1 MTTSIT
7 NIGAREIIDSRG
19 NPTLEVEITL
29 EGGIIGRSSV
39 PSGASTGSYEAL
51 ELRDHDKSRYDGK
64 GVLQAVANVEN
75 EISDTLVGCD
85 VREQQEIDK
94 ALIELDGTSDKSRL
108 GANAI
113 LGVSLSVAKAA
124 AISQGIS
131 LFRYIGGMQANLLP
145 VPMAN
150 ILNGGVH
157 TNWQSTDIQEF
168 MVMPLG
174 ASSYSEG
181 LRWIVEIYHKLKQ
194 VLTEKGAL
202 TTVGDE
208 GGFAPVLNTNKA
220 AVELIVSAIEL
231 AGYVPGDQVGI
242 AIDAAASEFYDD
254 EQGKYHLHVDDIWLN
269 SEELVEYWSEWI
281 DNYPI
286 VSIEDGMHESDWN
299 GWSHLTQLLGDKIQ
313 IMGDDLLVTNSDRV
327 QKAIKCGAANSLLVK
342 LNQIGSLTET
352 IAAVDLCNQAGWTV
366 VASHRSG
373 ETEDTTIADLA
384 VALNMGQIKTGAPA
398 RSERVAKYN
407 QLLRIEEE
415 LGELGV
421 YAGWKSLKS
430 QV

>member
-7 NIGAREIIDSRG
+7 NVGAREIIDSRG
-19 NPTLEVEITL
+19 NPTLEVEVAL

-51 ELRDHDKSRYDGK
+51 EMRDHDKSRDDGK
-64 GVLQAVANVEN
+64 GVLQAVEKVEN
-75 EISDTLVGCD
+75 EISDTLVGRD

-108 GANAI
+108 GANSI

-124 AISQGIS
+124 AMSQDIS
-131 LFRYIGGMQANLLP
+131 LFRYLGGTQAHLLP

-174 ASSYSEG
+174 AASYSEG
-181 LRWIVEIYHKLKQ
+181 VRWVVEIYHKLKQ

-231 AGYVPGDQVGI
+231 AGYVPGDQVAI
-242 AIDAAASEFYDD
+242 AIDAAASEFYDV
-254 EQGKYHLHVDDIWLN
+254 EQGRYHLHVDNIWLN
-269 SEELVEYWSEWI
+269 SEELVEYWSEWT

-299 GWSHLTQLLGDKIQ
+299 GWSQLTQLLGDKIQ
-313 IMGDDLLVTNSDRV
+313 IVGDDLLVTNVDRV
-327 QKAIKCGAANSLLVK
+327 QKAMNCGAANSLLVK

-415 LGELGV
+415 LGEIGV
-421 YAGWKSLKS
+421 YAGWESLKS
-430 QV
+430 

>member
-7 NIGAREIIDSRG
+7 NVGAREIIDSRG
-19 NPTLEVEITL
+19 NPTLEVEVAL

-39 PSGASTGSYEAL
+39 PSAASTGSYEAL
-51 ELRDHDKSRYDGK
+51 ELRDDDKSRYDGK
-64 GVLQAVANVEN
+64 GVLQAVEKVEN
-75 EISDTLVGCD
+75 EISDTLVGRD

-108 GANAI
+108 GANSI

-124 AISQGIS
+124 AMSQDIS
-131 LFRYIGGMQANLLP
+131 LFRYLGGTQAHLLP

-174 ASSYSEG
+174 AASYSEG
-181 LRWIVEIYHKLKQ
+181 VRWVVEIYHKLKQ

-242 AIDAAASEFYDD
+242 AIDAAASEFYDV
-254 EQGKYHLHVDDIWLN
+254 EQGRYHLHVDDIWLN
-269 SEELVEYWSEWI
+269 SEELVEYWSEWT

-299 GWSHLTQLLGDKIQ
+299 GWSQLTQLLGDKIQ
-313 IMGDDLLVTNSDRV
+313 IMGDDLLVTNVDRV
-327 QKAIKCGAANSLLVK
+327 QKAMNCGAANSLLVK

-415 LGELGV
+415 LGEIGV
-421 YAGWKSLKS
+421 YAGWESLKS
-430 QV
+430 

>member
-7 NIGAREIIDSRG
+7 NVGAREIIDSRG
-19 NPTLEVEITL
+19 NPTLEVEVAL

-64 GVLQAVANVEN
+64 GVLQAVEKVEN
-75 EISDTLVGCD
+75 EISDTLVGRD

-108 GANAI
+108 GANSI

-124 AISQGIS
+124 AMSQDIS
-131 LFRYIGGMQANLLP
+131 LFRYLGGTQAHLLP

-174 ASSYSEG
+174 AASYSEG
-181 LRWIVEIYHKLKQ
+181 VRWVVEIYHKLKQ

-242 AIDAAASEFYDD
+242 AIDAAASEFYDV
-254 EQGKYHLHVDDIWLN
+254 EQGRYHLHVDDIWLN
-269 SEELVEYWSEWI
+269 SEELVEYWSEWT

-299 GWSHLTQLLGDKIQ
+299 GWSQLTQLLGDKIQ
-313 IMGDDLLVTNSDRV
+313 IVGDDLLVTNVDRV
-327 QKAIKCGAANSLLVK
+327 QKAINCGAANSLLVK

-415 LGELGV
+415 LGEIGV

-430 QV
+430 

>member
-1 MTTSIT
+1 MTTSISK
-7 NIGAREIIDSRG
+7 IGAREIIDSRG
-19 NPTLEVEITL
+19 NPTLEVEVTL
-29 EGGIIGRSSV
+29 DGGIIGRASV
-39 PSGASTGSYEAL
+39 PSGASTGSHEAL

-64 GVLQAVANVEN
+64 GVLQAVGNVEN
-75 EISDTLVGCD
+75 EISDRLVGCD
-85 VREQQEIDK
+85 AREQKQIDE

-124 AISQGIS
+124 AMSQQVS
-131 LFRYIGGMQANLLP
+131 LFRHIGGSQANLLP

-157 TNWQSTDIQEF
+157 TDWQSTDIQEF

-174 ASSYSEG
+174 AASYSEG
-181 LRWIVEIYHKLKQ
+181 IRWIVEIYHKLKL
-194 VLTEKGAL
+194 VLAEKGFL

-220 AVELIVSAIEL
+220 AVELILSAIEI
-231 AGYVPGDQVGI
+231 AGYIPGEQVGI
-242 AIDAAASEFYDD
+242 AIDAAASEFYDVEKD
-254 EQGKYHLHVDDIWLN
+254 KYHLHVDDIWLN
-269 SEELVEYWSEWI
+269 SEELVGYWSEWI

-299 GWSHLTQLLGDKIQ
+299 GWSYLTQLLGDKIQ

-327 QKAIKCGAANSLLVK
+327 QKAIDCGAANSLLVK

-352 IAAVDLCNQAGWTV
+352 IEAVDLCNKAGWTV

-415 LGELGV
+415 LGESGV
-421 YAGWKSLKS
+421 YAGWQSLKS
-430 QV
+430 

>member
-1 MTTSIT
+1 MTTSISK
-7 NIGAREIIDSRG
+7 IGAREIIDSRG
-19 NPTLEVEITL
+19 NPTLEVEVTL
-29 EGGIIGRSSV
+29 DGGIIGRASV
-39 PSGASTGSYEAL
+39 PSGASTGSHEAL
-51 ELRDHDKSRYDGK
+51 ELRDHDKYRYDGK
-64 GVLQAVANVEN
+64 GVLQAVGNVEN
-75 EISDTLVGCD
+75 EISDRLVGCD
-85 VREQQEIDK
+85 AREQKQIDE

-124 AISQGIS
+124 AMSQQVS
-131 LFRYIGGMQANLLP
+131 LFRHIGGSQANLLP

-157 TNWQSTDIQEF
+157 TDWQSTDIQEF

-174 ASSYSEG
+174 AASYSEG
-181 LRWIVEIYHKLKQ
+181 IRWIVEIYHKLKL
-194 VLTEKGAL
+194 VLAEKGFL

-220 AVELIVSAIEL
+220 AVELILSAIEI
-231 AGYVPGDQVGI
+231 AGYIPGEQVGI
-242 AIDAAASEFYDD
+242 AIDAAASEFYDVEKD
-254 EQGKYHLHVDDIWLN
+254 KYHLHVDDIWLN
-269 SEELVEYWSEWI
+269 SEELVGYWSEWI

-299 GWSHLTQLLGDKIQ
+299 GWSYLTQLLGDKIQ

-327 QKAIKCGAANSLLVK
+327 QKAIDCGAANSLLVK
-342 LNQIGSLTET
+342 LNQVGSLTET
-352 IAAVDLCNQAGWTV
+352 IEAVDLCNKAGWTV

-415 LGELGV
+415 LGESGV
-421 YAGWKSLKS
+421 YAGWQSLKS
-430 QV
+430 

>member
-7 NIGAREIIDSRG
+7 NVGAREIIDSRG
-19 NPTLEVEITL
+19 NPTLEVEVAL

-64 GVLQAVANVEN
+64 GVLQAVEKVEN
-75 EISDTLVGCD
+75 EISDTLVGHD

-108 GANAI
+108 GANSI

-124 AISQGIS
+124 AMSQDIS
-131 LFRYIGGMQANLLP
+131 LFRYLGGTQAHLLP

-174 ASSYSEG
+174 AASYSEG
-181 LRWIVEIYHKLKQ
+181 VRWVVEIYHKLKQ

-242 AIDAAASEFYDD
+242 AIDAAASEFYDV
-254 EQGKYHLHVDDIWLN
+254 EQGRYHLHVDDIWLN
-269 SEELVEYWSEWI
+269 SEELVEYWSEWT

-299 GWSHLTQLLGDKIQ
+299 GWSQLTQLLGDKIQ
-313 IMGDDLLVTNSDRV
+313 IVGDDLLVTNVDRV
-327 QKAIKCGAANSLLVK
+327 QKAINCGAANSLLVK

-415 LGELGV
+415 LGEIGV

-430 QV
+430 

>member
-7 NIGAREIIDSRG
+7 NVGAREIIDSRG
-19 NPTLEVEITL
+19 NPTLEVEVAL

-51 ELRDHDKSRYDGK
+51 ELRDDDKSRYDGK
-64 GVLQAVANVEN
+64 GVLQAVEKVEN
-75 EISDTLVGCD
+75 EISDTLVGRD

-108 GANAI
+108 GANSI

-124 AISQGIS
+124 AMSQDIS
-131 LFRYIGGMQANLLP
+131 LFRYLGGTQAHLLP

-174 ASSYSEG
+174 AASYSEG
-181 LRWIVEIYHKLKQ
+181 VRWVVEIYHKLKQ

-242 AIDAAASEFYDD
+242 AIDAAASEFYDV
-254 EQGKYHLHVDDIWLN
+254 EQGRYHLHVDDIWLN
-269 SEELVEYWSEWI
+269 SEELVEYWSEWT

-299 GWSHLTQLLGDKIQ
+299 GWSQLTQLLGDKIQ
-313 IMGDDLLVTNSDRV
+313 IMGDDLLVTNVDRV
-327 QKAIKCGAANSLLVK
+327 QKAMNCGAANSLLVK

-415 LGELGV
+415 LGEIGV

-430 QV
+430 

>member
-1 MTTSIT
+1 MSTSIT
-7 NIGAREIIDSRG
+7 IVGAREINDSRG
-19 NPTLEVEITL
+19 NPTLEVEVAL

-64 GVLQAVANVEN
+64 GVLQAVEKVEN
-75 EISDTLVGCD
+75 EISDTLVGHD

-108 GANAI
+108 GANSI

-124 AISQGIS
+124 AMSQDIS
-131 LFRYIGGMQANLLP
+131 LFRYLGGTQAHLLP

-174 ASSYSEG
+174 AASYSEG
-181 LRWIVEIYHKLKQ
+181 VRWVVEIYHKLKQ

-242 AIDAAASEFYDD
+242 AIDAAASEFYDV
-254 EQGKYHLHVDDIWLN
+254 EQGRYHLHVDDIWLN
-269 SEELVEYWSEWI
+269 SEELVEYWSEWT

-299 GWSHLTQLLGDKIQ
+299 GWSQLTELLGDKIQ
-313 IMGDDLLVTNSDRV
+313 IMGDDLLVTNVDRV
-327 QKAIKCGAANSLLVK
+327 QKAINRGAANSLLVK

-415 LGELGV
+415 LGEIGV

-430 QV
+430 

>member
-7 NIGAREIIDSRG
+7 NVGAREIIDSRG
-19 NPTLEVEITL
+19 NPTLEVEVAL

-64 GVLQAVANVEN
+64 GVLQAVEKVEN
-75 EISDTLVGCD
+75 EISDTLVGRD

-108 GANAI
+108 GANSI

-124 AISQGIS
+124 AMSQDIS
-131 LFRYIGGMQANLLP
+131 LFRYLGGTQAHLLP

-174 ASSYSEG
+174 AASYSEG
-181 LRWIVEIYHKLKQ
+181 VRWVVEIYHKLKQ

-242 AIDAAASEFYDD
+242 AIDAAASEFYDV
-254 EQGKYHLHVDDIWLN
+254 EQGRYHLHVDDIWLN
-269 SEELVEYWSEWI
+269 SEELVEYWSEWT

-299 GWSHLTQLLGDKIQ
+299 GWSQLTELLGDKIQ
-313 IMGDDLLVTNSDRV
+313 IMGDDLLVTNVDRV
-327 QKAIKCGAANSLLVK
+327 QKAINCGAANSLLVK

-415 LGELGV
+415 LGEIGV

-430 QV
+430 

>member
-7 NIGAREIIDSRG
+7 NVGAREIIDSRG
-19 NPTLEVEITL
+19 NPTLEVEVAL

-51 ELRDHDKSRYDGK
+51 ELRDDDKSRYDGK
-64 GVLQAVANVEN
+64 GVLQAVEKVEN
-75 EISDTLVGCD
+75 EISDTLVGRD

-108 GANAI
+108 GANSI

-124 AISQGIS
+124 AMSQDIS
-131 LFRYIGGMQANLLP
+131 LFRYLGGTQAHLLP

-174 ASSYSEG
+174 AASYSEG
-181 LRWIVEIYHKLKQ
+181 VRWVVEIYHKLKQ

-242 AIDAAASEFYDD
+242 AIDAAASEFYDV
-254 EQGKYHLHVDDIWLN
+254 EQGRYHLHVDDIWLN
-269 SEELVEYWSEWI
+269 SEELVEYWSEWT

-299 GWSHLTQLLGDKIQ
+299 GWSQLTQLLGDKIQ
-313 IMGDDLLVTNSDRV
+313 IMGDDLLVTNVDRV
-327 QKAIKCGAANSLLVK
+327 QKAINRGAANSLLVK

-415 LGELGV
+415 LGEIGV

-430 QV
+430 

>member
-7 NIGAREIIDSRG
+7 NVGAREIIDSRG
-19 NPTLEVEITL
+19 NPTLEVEVAL

-64 GVLQAVANVEN
+64 GVLQAVEKVEN
-75 EISDTLVGCD
+75 EISDTLVGRD

-108 GANAI
+108 GANSI

-124 AISQGIS
+124 AMSQDIS
-131 LFRYIGGMQANLLP
+131 LFRYLGGTQAHLLP

-174 ASSYSEG
+174 AASYSEG
-181 LRWIVEIYHKLKQ
+181 VRWVVEIYHKLKQ

-220 AVELIVSAIEL
+220 AVELIISAIEL

-242 AIDAAASEFYDD
+242 AIDAAASEFYDV
-254 EQGKYHLHVDDIWLN
+254 EQGRYHLHVDDIWLN
-269 SEELVEYWSEWI
+269 SEELVEYWSEWT

-299 GWSHLTQLLGDKIQ
+299 GWSQLTQLLGDKIQ
-313 IMGDDLLVTNSDRV
+313 IMGDDLLVTNVDRV
-327 QKAIKCGAANSLLVK
+327 QKAMNCGAANSLLVK

-415 LGELGV
+415 LGEIGV
-421 YAGWKSLKS
+421 YAGWESLKS
-430 QV
+430 

>member
-7 NIGAREIIDSRG
+7 NVGAREIIDSRG
-19 NPTLEVEITL
+19 NPTLEVEVAL

-51 ELRDHDKSRYDGK
+51 ELRDDDKSRYDGK
-64 GVLQAVANVEN
+64 GVLQAVEKVEN
-75 EISDTLVGCD
+75 EISDTLVGRD

-108 GANAI
+108 GANSI

-124 AISQGIS
+124 AMSQDIS
-131 LFRYIGGMQANLLP
+131 LFRYLGGTQAHLLP

-174 ASSYSEG
+174 AASYSEG
-181 LRWIVEIYHKLKQ
+181 VRWVVEIYHKLKQ

-242 AIDAAASEFYDD
+242 AIDAAASEFYDV
-254 EQGKYHLHVDDIWLN
+254 EQGRYHLHVDDIWLN
-269 SEELVEYWSEWI
+269 SEELVEYWSEWT
-281 DNYPI
+281 DNYTI

-299 GWSHLTQLLGDKIQ
+299 GWSQLTQLLGDKIQ
-313 IMGDDLLVTNSDRV
+313 IVGDDLLVTNVDRV
-327 QKAIKCGAANSLLVK
+327 QKAMNCGAANSLLVK

-415 LGELGV
+415 LGEIGV
-421 YAGWKSLKS
+421 YAGWESLKS
-430 QV
+430 

>member
-1 MTTSIT
+1 MTTSIAK
-7 NIGAREIIDSRG
+7 IDAREIIDSRG
-19 NPTLEVEITL
+19 NPTLEVEVTL
-29 EGGIIGRSSV
+29 DGGIMGRASV
-39 PSGASTGSYEAL
+39 PSGASTGSHEAL

-64 GVLQAVANVEN
+64 CVLQAVGNVEN
-75 EISDTLVGCD
+75 EISDRLVGCD
-85 VREQQEIDK
+85 AREQKQIDE

-124 AISQGIS
+124 AMSQQVS
-131 LFRYIGGMQANLLP
+131 LFRHIGGSQANLLP

-157 TNWQSTDIQEF
+157 TDWQSTDIQEF

-174 ASSYSEG
+174 AASYSEG
-181 LRWIVEIYHKLKQ
+181 IRWIVEIYHKLKL
-194 VLTEKGAL
+194 VLTEKGFL

-220 AVELIVSAIEL
+220 AVELILSAIEL
-231 AGYVPGDQVGI
+231 AGYIPGEQVGI
-242 AIDAAASEFYDD
+242 AIDAAASEFYDVEKD
-254 EQGKYHLHVDDIWLN
+254 KYHLHVDDIWLN
-269 SEELVEYWSEWI
+269 SEELVGYWSEWI

-299 GWSHLTQLLGDKIQ
+299 GWSYLTQLLGDKIQ

-327 QKAIKCGAANSLLVK
+327 QKAIDCGAANSLLVK

-352 IAAVDLCNQAGWTV
+352 IEAVDLCNKAGWTV

-415 LGELGV
+415 LGESGV
-421 YAGWKSLKS
+421 YAGWQSLKS
-430 QV
+430 

>member
-7 NIGAREIIDSRG
+7 NVGAREIIDSRG
-19 NPTLEVEITL
+19 NPTLEVEVAL

-51 ELRDHDKSRYDGK
+51 ELRDDDKSRYDGK
-64 GVLQAVANVEN
+64 GVLQAVEKVEN
-75 EISDTLVGCD
+75 EISDTLVGHD

-108 GANAI
+108 GANSI

-124 AISQGIS
+124 AMSQDIS
-131 LFRYIGGMQANLLP
+131 LFRYLGGTQAHLLP

-174 ASSYSEG
+174 AASYSEG
-181 LRWIVEIYHKLKQ
+181 VRWVVEIYHKLKQ

-242 AIDAAASEFYDD
+242 AIDAAASEFYDV
-254 EQGKYHLHVDDIWLN
+254 EQGRYHLHVDDIWLN
-269 SEELVEYWSEWI
+269 SEELVEYWSEWT

-299 GWSHLTQLLGDKIQ
+299 GWSQLTQLLGDKIQ
-313 IMGDDLLVTNSDRV
+313 IVGDDLLVTNVDRV
-327 QKAIKCGAANSLLVK
+327 QKAINRGAANSLLVK

-415 LGELGV
+415 LGEIGV

-430 QV
+430 

>member
-1 MTTSIT
+1 MSTAIAQ
-7 NIGAREIIDSRG
+7 IGAREIIDSRG
-19 NPTLEVEITL
+19 NPTLEVEVIL
-29 EGGIIGRSSV
+29 DGGIIGRASV
-39 PSGASTGSYEAL
+39 PSGASTGSHEAL

-64 GVLQAVANVEN
+64 GVLRAVSNVEN
-75 EISDTLVGCD
+75 EISDRLIGCD

-94 ALIELDGTSDKSRL
+94 ALIQLDGTVGKSRL

-124 AISQGIS
+124 AISQQVS
-131 LFRYIGGMQANLLP
+131 LFRYIGGPEANLLP

-157 TNWQSTDIQEF
+157 TDWQSTDIQEF

-174 ASSYSEG
+174 AASYSEG
-181 LRWIVEIYHKLKQ
+181 IRWIVEIYHKLKL
-194 VLTEKGAL
+194 VLAEKGAL

-208 GGFAPVLNTNKA
+208 GGFAPVLNTNKS
-220 AVELIVSAIEL
+220 AVELILSAIEL
-231 AGYVPGDQVGI
+231 AGYVPGEQVCI
-242 AIDAAASEFYDD
+242 AIDAAASEFYDV
-254 EQGKYHLHVDDIWLN
+254 EKGKYHLRVDDIWLN
-269 SEELVEYWSEWI
+269 SEELVGYWSEWI
-281 DNYPI
+281 NNYPI
-286 VSIEDGMHESDWN
+286 VSIEDGMHENDWD
-299 GWSHLTQLLGDKIQ
+299 GWCQLTHSLGDKIQ
-313 IMGDDLLVTNSDRV
+313 IMGDDLLVTNSARV
-327 QKAIKCGAANSLLVK
+327 EQAIDCDAANSLLVK
-342 LNQIGSLTET
+342 LNQVGSLTET
-352 IAAVDLCNQAGWTV
+352 IEAVDLCKKSGWTV

-415 LGELGV
+415 LGELGT
-421 YAGWKSLKS
+421 YAGWQALKS

>member
-7 NIGAREIIDSRG
+7 NVGAREIIDSRG
-19 NPTLEVEITL
+19 NPTLEVEVAL

-64 GVLQAVANVEN
+64 GVLQAVEKVEN
-75 EISDTLVGCD
+75 EISDTLVGRD

-108 GANAI
+108 GANSI

-124 AISQGIS
+124 AMSQDIS
-131 LFRYIGGMQANLLP
+131 LFRYLGGTQAHLLP

-174 ASSYSEG
+174 AASYSEG
-181 LRWIVEIYHKLKQ
+181 VRWVVEIYHKLKQ

-242 AIDAAASEFYDD
+242 AIDAAASEFYDV
-254 EQGKYHLHVDDIWLN
+254 EQGRYHLHVDDIWLN
-269 SEELVEYWSEWI
+269 SEELVEYWSEWT

-299 GWSHLTQLLGDKIQ
+299 GWSQLTQLLGDKIQ
-313 IMGDDLLVTNSDRV
+313 IMGDDLLVTNVDRV
-327 QKAIKCGAANSLLVK
+327 QKAMNCGAANSLLVK

-415 LGELGV
+415 LGEIGV
-421 YAGWKSLKS
+421 YAGWESLKS
-430 QV
+430 

>member
-1 MTTSIT
+1 MTTSISK
-7 NIGAREIIDSRG
+7 IGAREIIDSRG
-19 NPTLEVEITL
+19 NPTLEVEVTL
-29 EGGIIGRSSV
+29 DGGIIGRASV
-39 PSGASTGSYEAL
+39 PSGASTGSHEAL

-64 GVLQAVANVEN
+64 GVLQAVGNVEN
-75 EISDTLVGCD
+75 EISDRLVGCD
-85 VREQQEIDK
+85 AREQKQIDE

-124 AISQGIS
+124 AMSQQVS
-131 LFRYIGGMQANLLP
+131 LFRHIGGSQANLLP

-157 TNWQSTDIQEF
+157 TDWQSTDIQEF

-174 ASSYSEG
+174 AASYSEG
-181 LRWIVEIYHKLKQ
+181 IRWIVEIYHKLKL
-194 VLTEKGAL
+194 VLAEKGFL

-220 AVELIVSAIEL
+220 AVELILSAIEI
-231 AGYVPGDQVGI
+231 AGYIPGEQVGI
-242 AIDAAASEFYDD
+242 AIDAAASEFYDVEKD
-254 EQGKYHLHVDDIWLN
+254 KYHLHVDDIWLN
-269 SEELVEYWSEWI
+269 SEELVGYWSEWI

-299 GWSHLTQLLGDKIQ
+299 GWSYLTQLLGDKIQ

-327 QKAIKCGAANSLLVK
+327 QKAIDCGAANSLLVK
-342 LNQIGSLTET
+342 LNQVGSLTET
-352 IAAVDLCNQAGWTV
+352 IEAVDLCNKAGWTV

-415 LGELGV
+415 LGESGV
-421 YAGWKSLKS
+421 YAGWQSLKS
-430 QV
+430 

>member
-7 NIGAREIIDSRG
+7 NVGAREIIDSRG
-19 NPTLEVEITL
+19 NPTLEVEVAL

-64 GVLQAVANVEN
+64 GVLQAVEKVEN
-75 EISDTLVGCD
+75 EISDTLVGRD

-108 GANAI
+108 GANSI

-124 AISQGIS
+124 AMSQDIS
-131 LFRYIGGMQANLLP
+131 LFRYLGGTQAHLLP

-174 ASSYSEG
+174 AASYSEG
-181 LRWIVEIYHKLKQ
+181 VRWVVEIYHKLKQ

-242 AIDAAASEFYDD
+242 AIDAAASEFYDV
-254 EQGKYHLHVDDIWLN
+254 EQGRYHLHVDNIWLN
-269 SEELVEYWSEWI
+269 SEELVEYWSEWT

-299 GWSHLTQLLGDKIQ
+299 GWSQLTQLLGDKIQ
-313 IMGDDLLVTNSDRV
+313 IMGDDLLVTNVDRV
-327 QKAIKCGAANSLLVK
+327 QKAMNCGAANSLLVK

-415 LGELGV
+415 LGEIGV
-421 YAGWKSLKS
+421 YAGWESLKS
-430 QV
+430 

>member
-7 NIGAREIIDSRG
+7 NVGAREIIDSRG
-19 NPTLEVEITL
+19 NPTLEVEVAL

-51 ELRDHDKSRYDGK
+51 ELRDDDKSRYDGK
-64 GVLQAVANVEN
+64 GVLQAVEKVEN
-75 EISDTLVGCD
+75 EISDTLVGRD

-108 GANAI
+108 GANSI

-124 AISQGIS
+124 AMSQDIS
-131 LFRYIGGMQANLLP
+131 LFRYLGGTQAHLLP

-174 ASSYSEG
+174 AASYSEG
-181 LRWIVEIYHKLKQ
+181 VRWVVEIYHKLKQ

-220 AVELIVSAIEL
+220 AVELIISAIEL

-242 AIDAAASEFYDD
+242 AIDAAASEFYDV
-254 EQGKYHLHVDDIWLN
+254 EQGRYHLHVDDIWLN
-269 SEELVEYWSEWI
+269 SEELVEYWSEWT

-299 GWSHLTQLLGDKIQ
+299 GWSQLTQLLGDKIQ
-313 IMGDDLLVTNSDRV
+313 IVGDDLLVTNVDRV
-327 QKAIKCGAANSLLVK
+327 QKAINRGAANSLLVK

-415 LGELGV
+415 LGEIGV

-430 QV
+430 

>member
-7 NIGAREIIDSRG
+7 NVGAREIIDSRG
-19 NPTLEVEITL
+19 NPTLEVEVAL

-64 GVLQAVANVEN
+64 GVLQAVEKVEN
-75 EISDTLVGCD
+75 EISDTLVGHD

-108 GANAI
+108 GANSI

-124 AISQGIS
+124 AMSQDIS
-131 LFRYIGGMQANLLP
+131 LFRYLGGTQAHLLP

-174 ASSYSEG
+174 AASYSEG
-181 LRWIVEIYHKLKQ
+181 VRWVVEIYHKLKQ

-242 AIDAAASEFYDD
+242 AIDAAASEFYDV
-254 EQGKYHLHVDDIWLN
+254 EQGRYHLHVDDIWLN
-269 SEELVEYWSEWI
+269 SEELVEYWSEWT

-299 GWSHLTQLLGDKIQ
+299 GWSQLTQLLGDKIQ
-313 IMGDDLLVTNSDRV
+313 IVGDDLLVTNVDRV
-327 QKAIKCGAANSLLVK
+327 QKAINCGAANSLLVK

-415 LGELGV
+415 LGEIGV
-421 YAGWKSLKS
+421 YAGWESLKS
-430 QV
+430 

>member
-7 NIGAREIIDSRG
+7 NVGAREIIDSRG
-19 NPTLEVEITL
+19 NPTLEVEVAL

-51 ELRDHDKSRYDGK
+51 ELRDDDKSRYDGK
-64 GVLQAVANVEN
+64 GVLQAVEKVEN
-75 EISDTLVGCD
+75 EISDTLVGRD

-108 GANAI
+108 GANSI

-124 AISQGIS
+124 AMSQDIS
-131 LFRYIGGMQANLLP
+131 LFRYLGGTQAHLLP

-174 ASSYSEG
+174 AASYSEG
-181 LRWIVEIYHKLKQ
+181 VRWVVEIYHKLKQ

-242 AIDAAASEFYDD
+242 AIDAAASEFYDV
-254 EQGKYHLHVDDIWLN
+254 EQGRYHLHVDDIWLN
-269 SEELVEYWSEWI
+269 SEELVEYWSEWT

-299 GWSHLTQLLGDKIQ
+299 GWSQLTQLLGDKIQ
-313 IMGDDLLVTNSDRV
+313 IVGDDLLVTNVDRV
-327 QKAIKCGAANSLLVK
+327 QKAINCGAANSLLVK

-415 LGELGV
+415 LGEIGV

-430 QV
+430 